1 MASDPLNFFSP
12 FERLPPNH
20 ENQLTRALLVV
31 LRLSPAVHAV
41 WLRLVAPDRQLQ
53 QLPVASFATQRR
65 MLRKASADVESA
77 DLISVFLA
85 PEEPLSGGGI
95 VTESDRGQVLDA
107 IIDYGGE
114 LLVVVENKIAEAEAT
129 QALLLNTTGA
139 RVLIGG
145 EEVVVVLW
153 RDLLDAFIAL
163 RERGLVGGTEDTVLD
178 DFLTYVEDHFAAL
191 GPFRTLRLCHGNEF
205 RQSRRL
211 RQILGEATGREA
223 SVSVYGPYIVATAGE
238 IIGSDAYLRIG
249 SDGGIELSLYPAD
262 TLTQARNFYTKP
274 TAVEGLR
281 RLCARSGWKAVPNFH
296 FGHFERGYC
305 WTCNQT
311 ELDHYIDIWVHRVS
325 SEGKVAR
332 SEWQAYWAW
341 LEEERI
347 ACADDW
353 PEFERH
359 FVNTNRQTASPRPGV
374 SLSRHWSISE
384 AEGLDERGE
393 FVAQV
398 GDALDDA
405 LALGELRL
413 EDAAS

>member
-1 MASDPLNFFSP
+1 VASDPLNFFSP

-223 SVSVYGPYIVATAGE
+223 SVSVYGPYIVATPARSSGPMPTCESEVTGASSFRCIPPTRSRKRVISTRSRPRWKDYAVFARGRGGKPCPTSTSATLNVVTAGRA
-238 IIGSDAYLRIG
+238 IKPNSTTTSTSGFIGSA
-249 SDGGIELSLYPAD
+249 
-262 TLTQARNFYTKP
+262 ARAK
-274 TAVEGLR
+274 
-281 RLCARSGWKAVPNFH
+281 
-296 FGHFERGYC
+296 
-305 WTCNQT
+305 
-311 ELDHYIDIWVHRVS
+311 
-325 SEGKVAR
+325 
-332 SEWQAYWAW
+332 
-341 LEEERI
+341 
-347 ACADDW
+347 
-353 PEFERH
+353 
-359 FVNTNRQTASPRPGV
+359 
-374 SLSRHWSISE
+374 
-384 AEGLDERGE
+384 
-393 FVAQV
+393 
-398 GDALDDA
+398 
-405 LALGELRL
+405 
-413 EDAAS
+413 